1 VVGSD
6 APPVYEEVAPPQ
18 HQTLARGLRSA
29 EEVQREEV
37 EEAVVS
43 DGKTP
48 LSEIPFEDVVLERH
62 PSESESS
69 SRGFEQRHHGMGGD
83 TRGHTNT

>member
-1 VVGSD
+1 
-6 APPVYEEVAPPQ
+6 VYEEVAPPE
-18 HQTLARGLRSA
+18 HQTLARGTDLRSA

-48 LSEIPFEDVVLERH
+48 LSE
-62 PSESESS
+62 SE
-69 SRGFEQRHHGMGGD
+69 
-83 TRGHTNT
+83 